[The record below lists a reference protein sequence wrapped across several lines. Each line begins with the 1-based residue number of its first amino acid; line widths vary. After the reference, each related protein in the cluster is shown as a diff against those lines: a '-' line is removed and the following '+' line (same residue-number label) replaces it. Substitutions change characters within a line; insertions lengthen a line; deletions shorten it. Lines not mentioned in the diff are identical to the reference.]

1 MARKVILDTYY
12 SFTPSTRTIVIP
24 HVVPKERLV
33 LITNLTTNQVLFNFS
48 DPNLTAT
55 AYTIGPDTTGNYPNA
70 TITTLTLNY
79 NTTAQTNTDKLQ
91 IIVDEYEEKFSPSDT
106 YLDPI
111 NKLRTSQPQ
120 SLIDTDYEYSI
131 QTTKWEQLGMVNNQ
145 PFAYYVTATGNLNI
159 TNIIPTTGSRTY
171 NVAVTTGTSA
181 PAIGSPVVILD
192 SLYSGADGLYIVDGN
207 NNPTGTV
214 TTGTANSFNYT
225 GKYYYTGALSSIV
238 NTGVTIG
245 YQGYAFSNS
254 AISMVSATATS
265 NVVTV
270 QTVQPHNMAVGN
282 EIALAGASSA
292 NGSWTVSTIIS
303 PNTFTYNTTGV
314 STQNAGALTLTNAS
328 LYVRPQGLALHRAYD
343 GGVRFS
349 TNAAS
354 HNHQYIRQTRRYFRY
369 QSGKGIQM
377 STGTTLKAQLNLDGV
392 TSSGTLCTVITKDP
406 HNIISG
412 VTIVI
417 SGANESAYNG
427 TFTIQNVITPYTFTY
442 VANTTPANPVASGP
456 VYGSVSNWY
465 GAQNRIGIFDSQNG
479 MFWQWDGQ
487 TLSAVR
493 RSSVYQISGQFAV
506 TPGSATV
513 TVASGFNSYLSK
525 QLLIGDFIVIKG
537 MSFRV
542 TNILSDSTMTI
553 SPPYRGN
560 VVQSNAVV
568 SRTVDYIVPSSQFNV
583 DRLDGTGPSGYTI
596 DLTKMQM
603 FYIDYSWYGAGF
615 IRFGVRGPD
624 GNIVYCHRIVNNNV
638 NYLAYM
644 RSGNLPGRYETST
657 FSKITFM
664 TGGASGINTN
674 LLPTDTT
681 INASS
686 TSGFP
691 NTGTLLVRNV
701 ANTEFM
707 NYSGLT
713 SNSFTGLTR
722 ANLASVLTTTGN
734 LTNGNNYITSLGSTT
749 GVQINQYIFGQGV
762 PNQSYVT
769 QIPNNTTIVMSQAA
783 IANGTSN
790 TIVFT
795 PLGNTAQTFSYS
807 TTAQTAIEL
816 HSPQFGPEVNHWGT
830 SAIMDG
836 GFTTD
841 KSFIFTKGMQSSI
854 NVASGSTQAVMSF
867 RIAPGASNGIPAP
880 LLGQRE
886 IINRLQ
892 HLPFEADVYA
902 NGSFLITCV
911 LNGTT
916 SNTAEQWIN
925 VGGSS
930 LSQYIFHTQ
939 GTSLSGGEAVFGF
952 FLNTQGTSGLYATT
966 QQDLTQLLAIGTSI
980 LSGGSANASTSIYP
994 NGPDVLTFIAQNIQT
1009 GANAAT
1015 IQARY
1020 SWNEAQA

>member
-1 MARKVILDTYY
+1 MGPLTAIDICGHEMTHGVT
-12 SFTPSTRTIVIP
+12 SFTA
-24 HVVPKERLV
+24 
-33 LITNLTTNQVLFNFS
+33 NLNYQGESGAMNEGFS
-48 DPNLTAT
+48 DIMGIA
-55 AYTIGPDTTGNYPNA
+55 I
-70 TITTLTLNY
+70 
-79 NTTAQTNTDKLQ
+79 
-91 IIVDEYEEKFSPSDT
+91 KF
-106 YLDPI
+106 
-111 NKLRTSQPQ
+111 
-120 SLIDTDYEYSI
+120 
-131 QTTKWEQLGMVNNQ
+131 
-145 PFAYYVTATGNLNI
+145 
-159 TNIIPTTGSRTY
+159 
-171 NVAVTTGTSA
+171 
-181 PAIGSPVVILD
+181 
-192 SLYSGADGLYIVDGN
+192 
-207 NNPTGTV
+207 
-214 TTGTANSFNYT
+214 
-225 GKYYYTGALSSIV
+225 
-238 NTGVTIG
+238 
-245 YQGYAFSNS
+245 YAKP
-254 AISMVSATATS
+254 ATATWQMGPDIGTVIRDMS
-265 NVVTV
+265 NPNAY
-270 QTVQPHNMAVGN
+270 QQPDTYNGTYWYNSTGCTPSANNDECGVHTNSGVINYWYYLLSHGGSGTNDIGN
-282 EIALAGASSA
+282 AFNVSALGMDTASSIA
-292 NGSWTVSTIIS
+292 
-303 PNTFTYNTTGV
+303 YR
-314 STQNAGALTLTNAS
+314 TLTTYLVPASQYADARFYAIQAATDLYGACSPAVASTAAS
-328 LYVRPQGLALHRAYD
+328 LYVRPLGLTIHRPTQA
-343 GGVRFS
+343 GVRFS
-349 TNAAS
+349 TNSSS
-354 HNHQYIRQTRRYFRY
+354 HNQQYIRQTRRYFRY

-406 HNIISG
+406 HNINSG

-638 NYLAYM
+638 NYLSYM

-880 LLGQRE
+880 ILGQRE